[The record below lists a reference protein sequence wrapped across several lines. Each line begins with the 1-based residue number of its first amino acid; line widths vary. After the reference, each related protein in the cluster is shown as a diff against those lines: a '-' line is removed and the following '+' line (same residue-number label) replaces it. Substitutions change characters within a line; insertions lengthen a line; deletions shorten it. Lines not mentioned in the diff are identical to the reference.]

1 LVEDRERGSMAA
13 QAQCDNCGSALA
25 EADIFCGECGAP
37 RPVPVQG
44 EPIPDLPPAP
54 APVLPASQSSATSE
68 SRWRVATMVLIV
80 LGILT
85 CLAGLLAFLL
95 AGFMEY
101 EAMTV
106 AENWLFSALCCL
118 LPIGGAGAILIAVG
132 AGLWYSRLR
141 RR

>member
-1 LVEDRERGSMAA
+1 
-13 QAQCDNCGSALA
+13 
-25 EADIFCGECGAP
+25 
-37 RPVPVQG
+37 
-44 EPIPDLPPAP
+44 
-54 APVLPASQSSATSE
+54 
-68 SRWRVATMVLIV
+68 MVLIV